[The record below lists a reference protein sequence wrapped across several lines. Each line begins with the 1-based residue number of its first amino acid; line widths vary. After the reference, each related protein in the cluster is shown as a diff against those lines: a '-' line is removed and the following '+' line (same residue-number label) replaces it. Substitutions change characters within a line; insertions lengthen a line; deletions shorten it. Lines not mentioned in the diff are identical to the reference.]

1 MRYSKAVSKKMRELS
16 NLAYERELRL
26 EMEVLA
32 KQFKLWQDNQINVWD
47 LEQAVH
53 NFHNGAARELYKHYT
68 MLKPAEALPYALFKN
83 IITYEELPVEVVEE
97 MKMIVSILYN
107 YDRNGQEFFDE
118 TE

>member
-1 MRYSKAVSKKMRELS
+1 MTMGTVLFCHKARCQIRTVPACPCL
-16 NLAYERELRL
+16 
-26 EMEVLA
+26 
-32 KQFKLWQDNQINVWD
+32 FKLWQDNQINVWD

-53 NFHNGAARELYKHYT
+53 NFHKGAARELYKHYT